1 VLKLNEIYQTTV
13 KYESLQQSDKVS
25 MQRRTTYESRE
36 CMLNPDYIV
45 AIYPHYFESSSD
57 RKMLADK
64 FKGTEQ
70 FARIVLD
77 GNSFRSSEII
87 VSMSYEKLARLL
99 VET

>member
-1 VLKLNEIYQTTV
+1 MLKLNEIYQTTV
-13 KYESLQQSDKVS
+13 KYETSQQSEKIS
-25 MQRRTTYESRE
+25 MQRKTTYESRE

-45 AIYPHYFESSSD
+45 AVYPHYFESSSD
-57 RKMLADK
+57 RKMLGNK

-70 FARIVLD
+70 FSRIVLD

-99 VET
+99 VES